1 MRCVAVRIAVAC
13 LFILLIALGP
23 TSSVM
28 AQAGADF
35 RMGVSPLQPGCIPGL
50 AESAFDA
57 QTRCEAENAAAQGR
71 YAEEA
76 REREKLRQQNLAT
89 LAELQKRPPLAA
101 AKNRLLGVWQVPRRA
116 ASPTIAGDPLSTM
129 MLGMISGG
137 LCSIMFNGDRIEF
150 TPERWISTDSAGRDD
165 LGPVSYR
172 AVNGGVAVLPAQG
185 VQIMMFEVLGPDRI
199 RLVEGS
205 DNCILDR
212 VGPAQSAIAPGPSR
226 AATPGAQASNPAP
239 ARAAQTAEARSVPVL
254 TWDDDRTGYQC
265 PNGVQRL
272 VVRCIGTNAGDGCQV
287 QEMGLPGYGD
297 RMNFTAN
304 LRGALAEQLA
314 TCQPSKVT
322 LDAKGRMIFP
332 R

>member
-1 MRCVAVRIAVAC
+1 MRCVAVGVAVAF

-23 TSSVM
+23 TFSVM
-28 AQAGADF
+28 AQSGEDF
-35 RMGVSPLQPGCIPGL
+35 RMGVSPLPPGCIPGL
-50 AESAFDA
+50 GEKTFDA
-57 QTRCEAENAAAQGR
+57 QTRCEAENAAAQER

-76 REREKLRQQNLAT
+76 RERGNLLQQNLAT
-89 LAELQKRPPLAA
+89 LAELQNRPPLAA
-101 AKNRLLGVWQVPRRA
+101 AQNRLLGVWQVPRRA

-150 TPERWISTDSAGRDD
+150 TPDRWISTDSAGRDD
-165 LGPVSYR
+165 FGAVSYR

-185 VQIMMFEVLGPDRI
+185 VQMMMFEVLGPDRI
-199 RLVEGS
+199 RLVEGG
-205 DNCILDR
+205 DDCVLDR
-212 VGPAQSAIAPGPSR
+212 IGPAQSAIAAGPSR

-239 ARAAQTAEARSVPVL
+239 ARAAQTAAARSVPVL

-272 VVRCIGTNAGDGCQV
+272 VLRCIGPNAGDGCQV
-287 QEMGLPGYGD
+287 QEMGLPGFD
-297 RMNFTAN
+297 TRINFTAN
-304 LRGALAEQLA
+304 FRGALAEQLA